1 MTGDDTPYV
10 PPGAEVDEP
19 GDVIGKLDGLIG
31 RHRARPMPEQVPV
44 LTEVLPQGDDAIP
57 TLTDIVARPAAAA
70 KPAEGKESL
79 EAALVQRLA
88 MRLEVE
94 KARLLAEGA
103 SADRAALLEE
113 LTARLR
119 ESLPD
124 IVRVA
129 LERGER
135 R

>member
-1 MTGDDTPYV
+1 MSGDETPYV
-10 PPGAEVDEP
+10 PTGAGEEP

-31 RHRARPMPEQVPV
+31 RHRPRSSPQEVPV
-44 LTEVLPQGDDAIP
+44 LTEALPQGETPIP
-57 TLTDIVARPAAAA
+57 TLTDIVARPAA
-70 KPAEGKESL
+70 PSRNAETGGL

-103 SADRAALLEE
+103 GADRAAAVEDLV
-113 LTARLR
+113 ARLR

-124 IVRVA
+124 IVRIA

>member
-1 MTGDDTPYV
+1 MSGDDPPYV
-10 PPGAEVDEP
+10 PTGAEDEP
-19 GDVIGKLDGLIG
+19 SDVIGKLDGLIG
-31 RHRARPMPEQVPV
+31 RHKPRPAPEQVPV
-44 LTEVLPQGDDAIP
+44 LTEALPQGDAAIP
-57 TLTDIVARPAAAA
+57 TLTDIVSRPAS
-70 KPAEGKESL
+70 PAPDADGGGL
-79 EAALVQRLA
+79 EAALVRRLA

-103 SADRAALLEE
+103 SADRTAVLEE
-113 LTARLR
+113 LIGRLR

-129 LERGER
+129 MERGER

>member
-1 MTGDDTPYV
+1 MTGHDTPYV
-10 PPGAEVDEP
+10 PPGAEEES

-31 RHRARPMPEQVPV
+31 RHRTRAQPEHVPV
-44 LTEVLPQGDDAIP
+44 LTENLAPDEDPIP
-57 TLTDIVARPAAAA
+57 TLTDIVSRPAAGA
-70 KPAEGKESL
+70 PASEANGGL
-79 EAALVQRLA
+79 ENALVQRLA

-103 SADRAALLEE
+103 SADRAAALDE
-113 LTARLR
+113 LIERLR

-129 LERGER
+129 LERDER